1 MTARL
6 FINGTDYTPDTISD
20 LNDLSEHI
28 WYDSDRKAF
37 LQEIT
42 GTVLLGGQGFRYFQ
56 NLLRTNYDTQVPCT
70 LSRYDEYAGVWETVL
85 HGLVFVTDCTFDL
98 YAQTVE
104 IQLVDNSFFAKI
116 ENNKSIE
123 FVIGS
128 GRSKNG
134 TDITGV
140 ASSTQIKVLN
150 NLPTP
155 PLTYLPN
162 TVTGWSR
169 YEAMKFL
176 VAAMTDNQIGFYSDA
191 LQEYLDPVQNVL
203 NQGYLFSGEALR
215 DGPKQYGPNISFE
228 YLYGDLAKLYNL
240 VQYIDRDSNGNL
252 RLRVERFDDI
262 RQSSTINTQHVAT
275 SVNEMVN
282 SDVLYSCVRIGSKDQ
297 DLDGYFPFTP
307 FLSTFEE
314 QFAMSYASNTDK
326 ELDLKMQ
333 ALITDTNLIYYT
345 QTQQGLADPDSNKD
359 DEVFYVICRKYDGVN
374 WDEKGTLYFSGAY
387 YLNGDISNQNVLINN
402 FTGLPAT
409 IFKQYLSLFTTGF
422 YADSTGPYV
431 QQSTL
436 AGTPFEFD
444 LLYPI
449 YFSDFGGQNWNGTT
463 SGVFGTPPVPSSEF
477 YCQWDNDSVAPAFDG
492 GGNYDNTTFEYIV
505 PISGVYKFYAKFDML
520 VEQILQSPVPPI
532 DDFGNLGYELGLTFF
547 IVLRITDST
556 NTTSTIWTRWL
567 MSSGFTDSNGNFIN
581 VESIFTQQQYDSF
594 VFDTNTN
601 SLYTGFNPSV
611 PRVLNIGD
619 KISLTIEAN
628 WQQGTNFP
636 NQYCKVYIRP
646 TSHFTL
652 QFTNVDGG
660 DAVQVQDGNNYL
672 LKNEWSGNL
681 PLPTWQQILAS
692 PFSRLAYQVNDAGE
706 GRNMWIL
713 DMTRNLLSGQTEAQ
727 LTGRLVDQVPPDF
740 ENLNSEVGVG
750 EPE

>member
-28 WYDSDRKAF
+28 WYDIERKAF

-56 NLLRTNYDTQVPCT
+56 NLLRTDYDTQVPCT

-123 FVIGS
+123 FIIGS

-134 TDITGV
+134 TNITGV

-155 PLTYLPN
+155 PLIYFPN

-191 LQEYLDPVQNVL
+191 LQEYLDPVQNVM

-215 DGPKQYGPNISFE
+215 DGVKQYGPNISFE
-228 YLYGDLAKLYNL
+228 YLYSDLAKLYNL
-240 VQYIDRDSNGNL
+240 VQYIERDSVGNL

-262 RQSSTINTQHVAT
+262 RQSGVINTQHVAT
-275 SVNEMVN
+275 PVKEMIN
-282 SDVLYSCVRIGSKDQ
+282 GDTLYSCVRLGSKDE
-297 DLDGYFPFTP
+297 DLDGYFAFTP

-314 QFAMSYASNTDK
+314 QFSMSYRSNVDK
-326 ELDLKMQ
+326 ELDLRMQ

-345 QTQQGLADPDSNKD
+345 QTQQGLASPDSSKD
-359 DEVFYVICRKYDGVN
+359 NDVFYVICRKYNGVN
-374 WDEKGTLYFSGAY
+374 WDEKGTLYFSGEY
-387 YLNGDISNQNVLINN
+387 YLNADISNTNVLINN

-409 IFKQYLSLFTTGF
+409 IFKQYLNLFTTGF
-422 YADSTGPYV
+422 YANSSGPYI
-431 QQSTL
+431 QQPNLVGNFWANELVELFAESTT
-436 AGTPFEFD
+436 AGT
-444 LLYPI
+444 
-449 YFSDFGGQNWNGTT
+449 NWNGLST
-463 SGVFGTPPVPSSEF
+463 GVFGTGIVPSNQF
-477 YCQWDNDSVAPAFDG
+477 YLQWDNDSVAPAFDG
-492 GGNYDNTTFEYIV
+492 GGNYNNTTFEYTI
-505 PISGVYKFYAKFDML
+505 PITGFYSFECNIGYLIDLRGVTTGGLYYEVKVRLWLTDATYTTGTILDTYTDQFYFTLYPPADRVLPSQITLSSNVQLLNSTDKVFATMELVSVSGLA
-520 VEQILQSPVPPI
+520 QPI
-532 DDFGNLGYELGLTFF
+532 RLYLFQDTYELSNFRLT
-547 IVLRITDST
+547 
-556 NTTSTIWTRWL
+556 
-567 MSSGFTDSNGNFIN
+567 
-581 VESIFTQQQYDSF
+581 
-594 VFDTNTN
+594 
-601 SLYTGFNPSV
+601 
-611 PRVLNIGD
+611 
-619 KISLTIEAN
+619 
-628 WQQGTNFP
+628 
-636 NQYCKVYIRP
+636 
-646 TSHFTL
+646 
-652 QFTNVDGG
+652 FTNVDGG
-660 DAVQVQDGNNYL
+660 DVLQVQDGNNYL
-672 LKNEWSGNL
+672 LKNELSGNL
-681 PLPTWQQILAS
+681 PLPTWQQISAS
-692 PFSRLAYQVNDAGE
+692 PFSQLNYQVNDAGE

-713 DMTRNLLSGQTEAQ
+713 DMTRKLLSGETEAQ
-727 LTGRLVDQVPPDF
+727 LAGRLVDQVPPEF
-740 ENLNSEVGVG
+740 EDLNSQG

>member
-70 LSRYDEYAGVWETVL
+70 LSRFDEYAGVWETVL

-140 ASSTQIKVLN
+140 ATSTQIKVLN

-155 PLTYLPN
+155 PLVYLPN

-215 DGPKQYGPNISFE
+215 YGPKQYGPNISFE
-228 YLYGDLAKLYNL
+228 YLYGDLGKLYNL

-262 RQSSTINTQHVAT
+262 RQSSTIDTQHVAT
-275 SVNEMVN
+275 SVNEMIN
-282 SDVLYSCVRIGSKDQ
+282 SDTLYSCVRMGSKDQ

-387 YLNGDISNQNVLINN
+387 YLNADISNQNVLVNN

-409 IFKQYLSLFTTGF
+409 IFKQYISLFTAGF
-422 YADSTGPYV
+422 YANSSGPYI
-431 QQSTL
+431 QQANL
-436 AGTPFEFD
+436 VGTAWEFD
-444 LLYPI
+444 QVELVAEATT
-449 YFSDFGGQNWNGTT
+449 SGTNWNGTST
-463 SGVFGTPPVPSSEF
+463 GVFGTGIVPSNQF
-477 YCQWDNDSVAPAFDG
+477 YLQWDNDSVAPAFDG

-505 PISGVYKFYAKFDML
+505 PVTAYYSFECYFGYLIDLRGVTTGGLYYNVKINLWKTDATYTTGTIIDTFTDQIYFTIYPQADRVL
-520 VEQILQSPVPPI
+520 PSQITVASQILLLNATDKV
-532 DDFGNLGYELGLTFF
+532 FVTMELVSVDGLT
-547 IVLRITDST
+547 
-556 NTTSTIWTRWL
+556 
-567 MSSGFTDSNGNFIN
+567 
-581 VESIFTQQQYDSF
+581 
-594 VFDTNTN
+594 
-601 SLYTGFNPSV
+601 NPIAIYLFPVSYF
-611 PRVLNIGD
+611 R
-619 KISLTIEAN
+619 LT
-628 WQQGTNFP
+628 
-636 NQYCKVYIRP
+636 
-646 TSHFTL
+646 
-652 QFTNVDGG
+652 FTNVDGG

-740 ENLNSEVGVG
+740 ENLNGEVGVE

>member
-28 WYDSDRKAF
+28 WYDIERKAF

-56 NLLRTNYDTQVPCT
+56 NLLRTDYDTQVPCT
-70 LSRYDEYAGVWETVL
+70 LSRFDEYGGVWETVL

-123 FVIGS
+123 FIIGS

-134 TDITGV
+134 TNITGV
-140 ASSTQIKVLN
+140 ASSTQIQVLN

-155 PLTYLPN
+155 PLVYFPN

-215 DGPKQYGPNISFE
+215 DGVKQYGPNISFE
-228 YLYGDLAKLYNL
+228 YLYSDLAKLYNL
-240 VQYIDRDSNGNL
+240 VQYIERDSVGNL

-262 RQSSTINTQHVAT
+262 RQSGVIDTKHVAT
-275 SVNEMVN
+275 PVKEMIN
-282 SDVLYSCVRIGSKDQ
+282 SDTLYSCVRLGSKDE
-297 DLDGYFPFTP
+297 DLDGYFAFTP

-314 QFAMSYASNTDK
+314 QFSMSYRSNVDK
-326 ELDLKMQ
+326 ELDLRMQ

-345 QTQQGLADPDSNKD
+345 QTQQGLTDPDSSKD
-359 DEVFYVICRKYDGVN
+359 NEVFYVICRKHNGID
-374 WDEKGTLYFSGAY
+374 WDEKGTLYFSGEY

-409 IFKQYLSLFTTGF
+409 IFKQYISLFATGF
-422 YADSTGPYV
+422 YADATGPYI
-431 QQSTL
+431 QQGL
-436 AGTPFEFD
+436 LINTPFKFE
-444 LLYPI
+444 LLELI
-449 YFSDFGGQNWNGTT
+449 ATAATGGINWNGTGT
-463 SGVFGTPPVPSSEF
+463 GIFGTGIVNSNFF
-477 YCQWDNDSVAPAFDG
+477 YCQFDNDSVAPAFDA
-492 GGNYDNTTFEYIV
+492 GGNYSNITFEYIV
-505 PISGVYKFYAKFDML
+505 PVTGFYAFEAL
-520 VEQILQSPVPPI
+520 VDCVI
-532 DDFGNLGYELGLTFF
+532 
-547 IVLRITDST
+547 
-556 NTTSTIWTRWL
+556 
-567 MSSGFTDSNGNFIN
+567 
-581 VESIFTQQQYDSF
+581 
-594 VFDTNTN
+594 VFDGTGLLPVVWANRAWGAAIFATDPTYASGSVLDTDILTAFPWPEFGPLYGDVQFQLSNTPA
-601 SLYTGFNPSV
+601 L
-611 PRVLNIGD
+611 LNAGD
-619 KISLTIEAN
+619 KVFVALRFDRV
-628 WQQGTNFP
+628 FP
-636 NQYCKVYIRP
+636 SETSRIYLRP
-646 TSHFTL
+646 TSYFRLT
-652 QFTNVDGG
+652 FTNVDGG
-660 DAVQVQDGNNYL
+660 DVLQVEDGNNYL

-681 PLPTWQQILAS
+681 PLPTWQQISAS
-692 PFSRLAYQVNDAGE
+692 PFSQLKYQVNDAGE
-706 GRNMWIL
+706 GRNMYIL
-713 DMTRNLLSGQTEAQ
+713 DMTRNLLSGETEAQ
-727 LTGRLVDQVPPDF
+727 LAGRLVDQVPPDF
-740 ENLNSEVGVG
+740 QSLNSIE

>member
-6 FINGTDYTPDTISD
+6 FLNGTDYTPDTISD

-28 WYDSDRKAF
+28 WYDIERKAF

-56 NLLRTNYDTQVPCT
+56 NLLRTDYDTQVPCT

-123 FVIGS
+123 FIIGS

-134 TDITGV
+134 TNITGV

-155 PLTYLPN
+155 PLIYFPN

-191 LQEYLDPVQNVL
+191 LQEYLDPVQSVM

-215 DGPKQYGPNISFE
+215 DGVKQYGPNISFE
-228 YLYGDLAKLYNL
+228 YLYSDLAKLYNL
-240 VQYIDRDSNGNL
+240 VQYIERDSVGNL

-262 RQSSTINTQHVAT
+262 RQSGVINTQHVAT
-275 SVNEMVN
+275 PVKEMIN
-282 SDVLYSCVRIGSKDQ
+282 GDTLYSCVRLGSKDE
-297 DLDGYFPFTP
+297 DLDGYFAFTP

-314 QFAMSYASNTDK
+314 QFAMSYASNVDK
-326 ELDLKMQ
+326 ELDLRMQ

-345 QTQQGLADPDSNKD
+345 QTQQGLASPDSSKD
-359 DEVFYVICRKYDGVN
+359 NEVFYVICRKYNGVN
-374 WDEKGTLYFSGAY
+374 WDEKGTLYFTGEY
-387 YLNGDISNQNVLINN
+387 YLNSDISNQNVLINN

-409 IFKQYLSLFTTGF
+409 IFKQYQNLFTAGF
-422 YADSTGPYV
+422 YANSSGPYV
-431 QQSTL
+431 QQPPL
-436 AGTPFEFD
+436 ASSAFQFD
-444 LLYPI
+444 LLELI
-449 YFSDFGGQNWNGTT
+449 ADTAAGGINWNGTST
-463 SGVFGTPPVPSSEF
+463 GVFGTGLIPSNQF
-477 YCQWDNDSVAPAFDG
+477 YCQWDNDSIAPAFDG
-492 GGNYDNTTFEYIV
+492 GGNYNNITFQYTIPVTGFYTFYSLIDCVLDRTGFSLADTTVLKMRLWRGDATLSTVTLLNIYDAAVQGDLIGALLKTFQMQVSSGV
-505 PISGVYKFYAKFDML
+505 PIIFNATDKVFVTLEFSENNPFYSAKL
-520 VEQILQSPVPPI
+520 YLKQI
-532 DDFGNLGYELGLTFF
+532 
-547 IVLRITDST
+547 
-556 NTTSTIWTRWL
+556 
-567 MSSGFTDSNGNFIN
+567 
-581 VESIFTQQQYDSF
+581 
-594 VFDTNTN
+594 
-601 SLYTGFNPSV
+601 
-611 PRVLNIGD
+611 
-619 KISLTIEAN
+619 
-628 WQQGTNFP
+628 
-636 NQYCKVYIRP
+636 
-646 TSHFTL
+646 SHFTIS
-652 QFTNVDGG
+652 FTNVTGG
-660 DAVQVQDGNNYL
+660 DAVEVQDGNNYL

-681 PLPTWQQILAS
+681 PLPTWQQISAS
-692 PFSRLAYQVNDAGE
+692 PFSQLKYQVNDAGE

-713 DMTRNLLSGQTEAQ
+713 DMTRKLLSGETDAQ
-727 LTGRLVDQVPPDF
+727 LAGRLVDQVPPEF
-740 ENLNSEVGVG
+740 EDLNNQG

>member
-6 FINGTDYTPDTISD
+6 FINGIDYTPDTISD

-28 WYDSDRKAF
+28 WYDIERKAF

-56 NLLRTNYDTQVPCT
+56 NLLRTDYDTQVPCT
-70 LSRYDEYAGVWETVL
+70 LSRFDEYAGVWETVL

-123 FVIGS
+123 FIIGS

-134 TDITGV
+134 TNITGV

-155 PLTYLPN
+155 PLIYFPN

-215 DGPKQYGPNISFE
+215 DGVKQYGPNISFE
-228 YLYGDLAKLYNL
+228 YLYSDLAKLYNL
-240 VQYIDRDSNGNL
+240 VQYIERDSVGNL

-262 RQSSTINTQHVAT
+262 RQSGVINTQHVAT
-275 SVNEMVN
+275 PVKEMIN
-282 SDVLYSCVRIGSKDQ
+282 ADTLYSCVRLGSKDE
-297 DLDGYFPFTP
+297 DLDGYFAFTP

-314 QFAMSYASNTDK
+314 QFAMSYASNVDK
-326 ELDLKMQ
+326 ELDLRMQ
-333 ALITDTNLIYYT
+333 VLITDTNLIYYT
-345 QTQQGLADPDSNKD
+345 QTQQGLASPDSSKD
-359 DEVFYVICRKYDGVN
+359 NEVFYVICRKHNGID
-374 WDEKGTLYFSGAY
+374 WDEKGTLYFSGEY

-409 IFKQYLSLFTTGF
+409 IFKQYQNLFTAGF
-422 YADSTGPYV
+422 YANSSGPYV
-431 QQSTL
+431 QQPSL
-436 AGTPFEFD
+436 VGTAFEFD
-444 LLYPI
+444 QVELVAQLPTTI
-449 YFSDFGGQNWNGTT
+449 NWNNPVTGVT
-463 SGVFGTPPVPSSEF
+463 SPNGINYLAQF
-477 YCQWDNDSVAPAFDG
+477 DNDSVAPAFDG
-492 GGNYDNTTFEYIV
+492 GGNYNNATFIYTIPVTGFYTFYAFFDFILQQTVPTTGNTSFLIIQLYRGDATNTTFQQLDGRNANLLFWNGL
-505 PISGVYKFYAKFDML
+505 S
-520 VEQILQSPVPPI
+520 EQRFQLDFFAGQNPV
-532 DDFGNLGYELGLTFF
+532 L
-547 IVLRITDST
+547 
-556 NTTSTIWTRWL
+556 
-567 MSSGFTDSNGNFIN
+567 
-581 VESIFTQQQYDSF
+581 
-594 VFDTNTN
+594 
-601 SLYTGFNPSV
+601 
-611 PRVLNIGD
+611 LNATD
-619 KISLTIEAN
+619 KIFVTLEFGYLETGGIARLFLYES
-628 WQQGTNFP
+628 
-636 NQYCKVYIRP
+636 
-646 TSHFTL
+646 SHFTL

-672 LKNEWSGNL
+672 LKNEWAGNL
-681 PLPTWQQILAS
+681 PLPTWQQISAS
-692 PFSRLAYQVNDAGE
+692 PFSQLKYQVNDAGE

-713 DMTRNLLSGQTEAQ
+713 DMTRKLLSGETEAQ
-727 LTGRLVDQVPPDF
+727 LAGRLVDQVPPNF
-740 ENLNSEVGVG
+740 EDLNSQG

>member
-28 WYDSDRKAF
+28 WYDTDRKAF

-70 LSRYDEYAGVWETVL
+70 LSRFDEYAGVWETVF
-85 HGLVFVTDCTFDL
+85 HGLIFITDCTFDL

-140 ASSTQIKVLN
+140 ATSTQIKVLN

-155 PLTYLPN
+155 PLTYFPN

-191 LQEYLDPVQNVL
+191 LQEYLDPVQNVM

-240 VQYIDRDSNGNL
+240 VQYIDKDSNGNL

-262 RQSSTINTQHVAT
+262 RQSSTISTQHVAT
-275 SVNEMVN
+275 SVNEMIN
-282 SDVLYSCVRIGSKDQ
+282 SDTLYSCVRLGSKDE

-359 DEVFYVICRKYDGVN
+359 DEVFYIICRRYNGVD
-374 WDEKGTLYFSGAY
+374 WDEKGTIFLSGQYF
-387 YLNGDISNQNVLINN
+387 LNADISNLNVLTNN
-402 FTGLPAT
+402 FSGLPAT
-409 IFKQYLSLFTTGF
+409 IFKTYIDTFSTGF
-422 YADSTGPYV
+422 YANSSGPYI
-431 QQSTL
+431 QQPALSTTQYATNL
-436 AGTPFEFD
+436 LELIATTAAGGT
-444 LLYPI
+444 
-449 YFSDFGGQNWNGTT
+449 NWNGTGT
-463 SGVFGTPPVPSSEF
+463 GNFGTGIVPTNQF
-477 YCQWDNDSVAPAFDG
+477 YLQFDNDSVAPAYDG
-492 GGNYDNTTFEYIV
+492 GGNYSNTTFEYTI
-505 PISGVYKFYAKFDML
+505 PTTGFYIFNAVLDML
-520 VEQILQSPVPPI
+520 INNSILNLASNGSILKLYMWRTDSIYSTGSSIQF
-532 DDFGNLGYELGLTFF
+532 DGNLDSSLGYTF
-547 IVLRITDST
+547 VDPITGQT
-556 NTTSTIWTRWL
+556 
-567 MSSGFTDSNGNFIN
+567 
-581 VESIFTQQQYDSF
+581 
-594 VFDTNTN
+594 
-601 SLYTGFNPSV
+601 
-611 PRVLNIGD
+611 
-619 KISLTIEAN
+619 
-628 WQQGTNFP
+628 
-636 NQYCKVYIRP
+636 IRP
-646 TSHFTL
+646 ITMQLSNAIPLLFNATEKIFLTLEFSTPVAGVQLYMYESSHFTL
-652 QFTNVDGG
+652 TFTNVEGG
-660 DAVQVQDGNNYL
+660 DIVEVQDGNNYL
-672 LKNEWSGNL
+672 LKNEWTGNI

-740 ENLNSEVGVG
+740 ENLNGEVGVG

>member
-28 WYDSDRKAF
+28 WYDIERKAF

-56 NLLRTNYDTQVPCT
+56 NLLRTDYDTQVPCT

-123 FVIGS
+123 FIIGS

-134 TDITGV
+134 TNITGV
-140 ASSTQIKVLN
+140 ASSTQIQVLN

-155 PLTYLPN
+155 PLVYFPN
-162 TVTGWSR
+162 RVTGWSR

-191 LQEYLDPVQNVL
+191 LQEYLDPVQGVL

-215 DGPKQYGPNISFE
+215 DGVKQYGPNISFE
-228 YLYGDLAKLYNL
+228 YLYSDLAKLYNL
-240 VQYIDRDSNGNL
+240 VQYIERDSVGNL

-262 RQSSTINTQHVAT
+262 RQSGVIDTKHVAT
-275 SVNEMVN
+275 PVKEMIN
-282 SDVLYSCVRIGSKDQ
+282 SDTLYSCVRLGSKDE
-297 DLDGYFPFTP
+297 DLDGYFAFTP

-314 QFAMSYASNTDK
+314 QFSMSYRSNVDK
-326 ELDLKMQ
+326 ELDLRMQ

-345 QTQQGLADPDSNKD
+345 QTQQGLANPDSSKD
-359 DEVFYVICRKYDGVN
+359 NEVFYVICRKHNGID
-374 WDEKGTLYFSGAY
+374 WDEKGTLYFSGEY

-409 IFKQYLSLFTTGF
+409 IFKQYLNLFTTGF
-422 YADSTGPYV
+422 YANSSGPYV
-431 QQSTL
+431 QQPLL
-436 AGTPFEFD
+436 ANTPFEFD
-444 LLYPI
+444 LLELIASKGSPGI
-449 YFSDFGGQNWNGTT
+449 NWNGTST
-463 SGVFGTPPVPSSEF
+463 GTFGTGIVPSSQF
-477 YCQWDNDSVAPAFDG
+477 YCQWNNDSVAPAFDG
-492 GGNYDNTTFEYIV
+492 GSNYNNITYEYTIPVTGYYVFYGILDLITKTNLGIVIGPSFYVVNLNLWRTDSSYTTGNILAQFSDNQNDFLTI
-505 PISGVYKFYAKFDML
+505 
-520 VEQILQSPVPPI
+520 PPI
-532 DDFGNLGYELGLTFF
+532 PFLVKKIKMEVF
-547 IVLRITDST
+547 
-556 NTTSTIWTRWL
+556 TIPIL
-567 MSSGFTDSNGNFIN
+567 
-581 VESIFTQQQYDSF
+581 
-594 VFDTNTN
+594 
-601 SLYTGFNPSV
+601 
-611 PRVLNIGD
+611 LNAND
-619 KISLTIEAN
+619 KIFLTIDYVA
-628 WQQGTNFP
+628 
-636 NQYCKVYIRP
+636 P
-646 TSHFTL
+646 TPSQLFIYESSHFTL
-652 QFTNVDGG
+652 RFTNVDGG
-660 DAVQVQDGNNYL
+660 DAVQVEDGNNYL

-681 PLPTWQQILAS
+681 PLPTWQQIAAS
-692 PFSRLAYQVNDAGE
+692 PFSQLKYQVNDAGE
-706 GRNMWIL
+706 GRNMYIL

-727 LTGRLVDQVPPDF
+727 LAGRLVDQVPPEF
-740 ENLNSEVGVG
+740 ENLNSIE

>member
-28 WYDSDRKAF
+28 WYDIERKAF

-56 NLLRTNYDTQVPCT
+56 NLLRTDYDTQVPCT
-70 LSRYDEYAGVWETVL
+70 LSRYDEYDGVWETVL

-123 FVIGS
+123 FIIGS

-134 TDITGV
+134 TNITGV
-140 ASSTQIKVLN
+140 ASSTQIQVLN

-169 YEAMKFL
+169 YEAIKFL

-191 LQEYLDPVQNVL
+191 LQEYLDPVQGVL

-215 DGPKQYGPNISFE
+215 YGVKQYGPNISFE
-228 YLYGDLAKLYNL
+228 YLYSDLAKLYNL
-240 VQYIDRDSNGNL
+240 VQYIERDSVGNL

-262 RQSSTINTQHVAT
+262 RQSGVIDTQHVAT
-275 SVNEMVN
+275 PVKEMIN
-282 SDVLYSCVRIGSKDQ
+282 GDTLYSCVRLGSKDE
-297 DLDGYFPFTP
+297 DLDGYFAFTP

-314 QFAMSYASNTDK
+314 QFAMSYASNVDK
-326 ELDLKMQ
+326 ELDLRMQ

-345 QTQQGLADPDSNKD
+345 QTQQGLASPDSSKD
-359 DEVFYVICRKYDGVN
+359 NEVFYVICRKYNGVN
-374 WDEKGTLYFSGAY
+374 WDEKGTLYFTGEY
-387 YLNGDISNQNVLINN
+387 YLNSDISNTNVLVNN

-409 IFKQYLSLFTTGF
+409 VFKQYVSLFATGF
-422 YADSTGPYV
+422 YANSSGPYV
-431 QQSTL
+431 QQPTL
-436 AGTPFEFD
+436 VGTPFQFD

-449 YFSDFGGQNWNGTT
+449 FFSEPAGLNWNGTAT
-463 SGVFGTPPVPSSEF
+463 GVFGTPPVPSSEF
-477 YCQWDNDSVAPAFDG
+477 YCQWNNDSVAPAFDA
-492 GGNYDNTTFEYIV
+492 GGNYSNTAFIYTV
-505 PISGVYKFYAKFDML
+505 PVTGFYKFYFLFDML
-520 VEQILQSPVPPI
+520 FEQILEFPITSP
-532 DDFGNLGYELGLTFF
+532 LGYAVGFTKFD

-556 NTTSTIWTRWL
+556 NTTSTVWGRWEIA
-567 MSSGFTDSNGNFIN
+567 SNSFYDDSNSLVDIYR
-581 VESIFTQQQYDSF
+581 ILTQQQYTPAL
-594 VFDTNTN
+594 FDTNTFGILSN
-601 SLYTGFNPSV
+601 LGAGNL
-611 PRVLNIGD
+611 RILNAGD
-619 KISLTIEAN
+619 KISLTILAT
-628 WQQGTNFP
+628 WAGP
-636 NQYCKVYIRP
+636 SYSPLQYAKVYIKP
-646 TSHFTL
+646 NSHFTL
-652 QFTNVDGG
+652 EFTNVAGG
-660 DAVQVQDGNNYL
+660 DLFPIQDGNNYL
-672 LKNEWSGNL
+672 LKNEWAGNL
-681 PLPTWQQILAS
+681 PLPTWQQISAS
-692 PFSRLAYQVNDAGE
+692 PFSQLKYQVNDAGE

-713 DMTRNLLSGQTEAQ
+713 DMTRNLLSGETEAQ
-727 LTGRLVDQVPPDF
+727 LAGRLVDQVPPDF
-740 ENLNSEVGVG
+740 EDLNSQG
-750 EPE
+750 

>member
-28 WYDSDRKAF
+28 WYDIERKAF

-123 FVIGS
+123 FIIGS

-134 TDITGV
+134 TNITGV

-155 PLTYLPN
+155 PLVYFPN

-215 DGPKQYGPNISFE
+215 DGPRRFGPNISFE
-228 YLYGDLAKLYNL
+228 YLYSDLAKLYNL
-240 VQYIDRDSNGNL
+240 VQYIERDSVGNL

-262 RQSSTINTQHVAT
+262 RQSGVIDTKHVAT
-275 SVNEMVN
+275 PVKEMIN
-282 SDVLYSCVRIGSKDQ
+282 NDTLYSCVRLGSKDE
-297 DLDGYFPFTP
+297 DLGGYFAFTP

-314 QFAMSYASNTDK
+314 QFSMSYRSNVDK
-326 ELDLKMQ
+326 ELDLRMQ

-345 QTQQGLADPDSNKD
+345 QTQQGLANPDSGRDN
-359 DEVFYVICRKYDGVN
+359 EVFYVICRKHNGID
-374 WDEKGTLYFSGAY
+374 WDEKGTLYFSGEY

-409 IFKQYLSLFTTGF
+409 IFKQYIELFSTGF
-422 YADSTGPYV
+422 YANSSGPYI
-431 QQSTL
+431 QQPALSATAFANNSL
-436 AGTPFEFD
+436 ELVATSAAGG
-444 LLYPI
+444 I
-449 YFSDFGGQNWNGTT
+449 NWNGTGT
-463 SGVFGTPPVPSSEF
+463 GIFGTGIVPSNQF
-477 YCQWDNDSVAPAFDG
+477 YLQFDNDSVAPAYDG
-492 GGNYDNTTFEYIV
+492 GNNYSNTTFKYVVPVTGYYVFYGILDLIIDRTGMSLSDVTVLRLRLWQTDATYSTGSVMATYDAALQGDLFGQLIKPITMQVFNSTSVLLSANDNVFLTLEFSTPFGTSAELYI
-505 PISGVYKFYAKFDML
+505 
-520 VEQILQSPVPPI
+520 
-532 DDFGNLGYELGLTFF
+532 YEL
-547 IVLRITDST
+547 
-556 NTTSTIWTRWL
+556 
-567 MSSGFTDSNGNFIN
+567 
-581 VESIFTQQQYDSF
+581 
-594 VFDTNTN
+594 
-601 SLYTGFNPSV
+601 
-611 PRVLNIGD
+611 
-619 KISLTIEAN
+619 
-628 WQQGTNFP
+628 
-636 NQYCKVYIRP
+636 
-646 TSHFTL
+646 SHFTL
-652 QFTNVDGG
+652 TFTNVDGG
-660 DAVQVQDGNNYL
+660 DIVEVQDGNNYL
-672 LKNEWSGNL
+672 LKNEWGGNL
-681 PLPTWQQILAS
+681 PLPIWKQITAS
-692 PFSRLAYQVNDAGE
+692 PFSELKYQVNDAGE
-706 GRNMWIL
+706 GRNMYIL
-713 DMTRNLLSGQTEAQ
+713 DMTRNLLSGETEAQ
-727 LTGRLVDQVPPDF
+727 LAGRLVDQVPPEF
-740 ENLNSEVGVG
+740 ENLNSIE

>member
-28 WYDSDRKAF
+28 WYDIERKAF

-155 PLTYLPN
+155 PLVYFPN

-169 YEAMKFL
+169 YEALKFL

-215 DGPKQYGPNISFE
+215 DGPTQFGPNISFE
-228 YLYGDLAKLYNL
+228 YLYSDLAKLYNL
-240 VQYIDRDSNGNL
+240 VQYIERDSVGNL

-262 RQSSTINTQHVAT
+262 RQSGVIDTKHVAT
-275 SVNEMVN
+275 PVKEMIN
-282 SDVLYSCVRIGSKDQ
+282 SDTLYSCVRLGSKDE
-297 DLDGYFPFTP
+297 DLDGYFAFTP

-314 QFAMSYASNTDK
+314 QFSMSYRSNVDK
-326 ELDLKMQ
+326 ELDLRMQ

-345 QTQQGLADPDSNKD
+345 QTQQGLANPDSSKD
-359 DEVFYVICRKYDGVN
+359 NEVFYIICRKHNGID
-374 WDEKGTLYFSGAY
+374 WDEKGTLYFSGQY

-402 FTGLPAT
+402 FTGLPST
-409 IFKQYLSLFTTGF
+409 IFKQYISLFSTGF
-422 YADSTGPYV
+422 YANSSGPYI
-431 QQSTL
+431 QQPALSATAFANNL
-436 AGTPFEFD
+436 LELVATSAAGG
-444 LLYPI
+444 I
-449 YFSDFGGQNWNGTT
+449 NWNGTVT
-463 SGVFGTPPVPSSEF
+463 GYFGTGIVPSNQF
-477 YCQWDNDSVAPAFDG
+477 YLQFDNDSVAPAFDG
-492 GGNYDNTTFEYIV
+492 GNNYSNTTFKYVVPVTGFYVFYGLLDLIIDRTGMSLSDVTVLRLRLWQTDATYSTGSVMATYDAALQGDLFGQLIKPITMQVFNSTPVLLSANDNVFLTLEFSTPFGTSAELYI
-505 PISGVYKFYAKFDML
+505 
-520 VEQILQSPVPPI
+520 
-532 DDFGNLGYELGLTFF
+532 YEL
-547 IVLRITDST
+547 
-556 NTTSTIWTRWL
+556 
-567 MSSGFTDSNGNFIN
+567 
-581 VESIFTQQQYDSF
+581 
-594 VFDTNTN
+594 
-601 SLYTGFNPSV
+601 
-611 PRVLNIGD
+611 
-619 KISLTIEAN
+619 
-628 WQQGTNFP
+628 
-636 NQYCKVYIRP
+636 
-646 TSHFTL
+646 SHFTL
-652 QFTNVDGG
+652 TFTNVDGG
-660 DAVQVQDGNNYL
+660 DIVEVQDGNNYL

-681 PLPTWQQILAS
+681 PLPTWQQIAAS
-692 PFSRLAYQVNDAGE
+692 PFSQLKYQVNDAGE
-706 GRNMWIL
+706 GRNMYIL
-713 DMTRNLLSGQTEAQ
+713 DMTRNLLSGETEAQ
-727 LTGRLVDQVPPDF
+727 LAGRLVDQVPPEF
-740 ENLNSEVGVG
+740 EDLNSIE

>member
-20 LNDLSEHI
+20 LNDLSEHV

-70 LSRYDEYAGVWETVL
+70 LSRFDDYAGVWETVL

-140 ASSTQIKVLN
+140 ATSTQIKVLN

-191 LQEYLDPVQNVL
+191 LQEYLDPVQGVL

-240 VQYIDRDSNGNL
+240 VQYIERDSNGNL

-275 SVNEMVN
+275 PVMEMIN
-282 SDVLYSCVRIGSKDQ
+282 SDTLYSCVRMGSKDQ

-359 DEVFYVICRKYDGVN
+359 DEVFYVICRKYNGVD
-374 WDEKGTLYFSGAY
+374 WDEKGTFYFSGAY
-387 YLNGDISNQNVLINN
+387 YLNADISNQNVLINN

-409 IFKQYLSLFTTGF
+409 IFKQYISLFTAGF
-422 YADSTGPYV
+422 YANSSGPYV
-431 QQSTL
+431 QQPSL
-436 AGTPFEFD
+436 VGTAFEFD
-444 LLYPI
+444 QVELVA
-449 YFSDFGGQNWNGTT
+449 DTAAGGINWNGTST
-463 SGVFGTPPVPSSEF
+463 GVFGTGSIPSNQF

-492 GGNYDNTTFEYIV
+492 GGNYNNATFEYTIPV
-505 PISGVYKFYAKFDML
+505 TGYYAFY
-520 VEQILQSPVPPI
+520 
-532 DDFGNLGYELGLTFF
+532 
-547 IVLRITDST
+547 
-556 NTTSTIWTRWL
+556 
-567 MSSGFTDSNGNFIN
+567 
-581 VESIFTQQQYDSF
+581 SIFDCIIDRTGMSLADTTVLKMRLWRSDS
-594 VFDTNTN
+594 
-601 SLYTGFNPSV
+601 SYTTVNL
-611 PRVLNIGD
+611 LNIYDAALQGDLLAPLVKNFQMQVFSGTAVLMNATD
-619 KISLTIEAN
+619 KIFVTLEFSENSPFNSARLFIK
-628 WQQGTNFP
+628 Q
-636 NQYCKVYIRP
+636 I
-646 TSHFTL
+646 SHFTL
-652 QFTNVDGG
+652 TFTNVDGG

-740 ENLNSEVGVG
+740 ENLNGEVGVG

>member
-70 LSRYDEYAGVWETVL
+70 LSRFDEYAGVWETVL

-123 FVIGS
+123 FIIGS

-191 LQEYLDPVQNVL
+191 LQEYLDPVQNVM

-275 SVNEMVN
+275 PVNEMVN

-345 QTQQGLADPDSNKD
+345 QTQQGLTDPDSSKD

-374 WDEKGTLYFSGAY
+374 WDEKGTLYFSGEY
-387 YLNGDISNQNVLINN
+387 YLNADISNQNVLINN

-409 IFKQYLSLFTTGF
+409 IFKQYVSLFAAGF
-422 YADSTGPYV
+422 YANSSGPYI
-431 QQSTL
+431 QQPNLATL
-436 AGTPFEFD
+436 PFEFD
-444 LLYPI
+444 QVELI
-449 YFSDFGGQNWNGTT
+449 ANKVAGGTNWNGTGT
-463 SGVFGTPPVPSSEF
+463 GVFGTGIVPSNEF
-477 YCQWDNDSVAPAFDG
+477 YCQFDNDSVAPAFDA
-492 GGNYDNTTFEYIV
+492 GGNYDNTNFEYIV
-505 PISGVYKFYAKFDML
+505 PVTGYYAFYGVLDLITKTNVLIAATGYRLILKIWRTDASYTTGGVLAQFADVTGNFTVIGPLSSATFIKKIKMHVFSMPVLMNAGDKVFLTIDYAAP
-520 VEQILQSPVPPI
+520 STSTPPI
-532 DDFGNLGYELGLTFF
+532 SRSEL
-547 IVLRITDST
+547 
-556 NTTSTIWTRWL
+556 
-567 MSSGFTDSNGNFIN
+567 
-581 VESIFTQQQYDSF
+581 Y
-594 VFDTNTN
+594 
-601 SLYTGFNPSV
+601 LYKS
-611 PRVLNIGD
+611 
-619 KISLTIEAN
+619 
-628 WQQGTNFP
+628 
-636 NQYCKVYIRP
+636 
-646 TSHFTL
+646 SHFTL
-652 QFTNVDGG
+652 TFTNIDGG

-727 LTGRLVDQVPPDF
+727 LTGRLVDQVTPDF
-740 ENLNSEVGVG
+740 ENLNGEVGVG

>member
-28 WYDSDRKAF
+28 WYDIERKAF

-70 LSRYDEYAGVWETVL
+70 LSRYDEYGGVWETVL

-123 FVIGS
+123 FIIGS

-134 TDITGV
+134 TNITGV
-140 ASSTQIKVLN
+140 ASSTQIQVLN

-155 PLTYLPN
+155 PLVYFPN

-191 LQEYLDPVQNVL
+191 LQEYLDPVQGVL

-228 YLYGDLAKLYNL
+228 YLYSDLAKLYNL
-240 VQYIDRDSNGNL
+240 VQYIERDSVGNL

-262 RQSSTINTQHVAT
+262 RQSGVIDTQHVAT
-275 SVNEMVN
+275 PVKEMIN
-282 SDVLYSCVRIGSKDQ
+282 GDTLYSCVRLGSKDE

-314 QFAMSYASNTDK
+314 QFSMSYRSNVDK
-326 ELDLKMQ
+326 ELDLRMQ

-345 QTQQGLADPDSNKD
+345 QTQQGLANPDSGRDND
-359 DEVFYVICRKYDGVN
+359 VFYVICRKHNGID
-374 WDEKGTLYFSGAY
+374 WDEKGTLYFSGEY
-387 YLNGDISNQNVLINN
+387 YLNGDISNTNVLVNN

-409 IFKQYLSLFTTGF
+409 IFKQYVSLFATGF
-422 YADSTGPYV
+422 YANATGPYV
-431 QQSTL
+431 QQSAL
-436 AGTPFEFD
+436 AGTAFQFE
-444 LLYPI
+444 LLELI
-449 YFSDFGGQNWNGTT
+449 AIASLAGINWNGTST
-463 SGVFGTPPVPSSEF
+463 GIFGTGIVNSNFF
-477 YCQWDNDSVAPAFDG
+477 YCQFDNDSVAPAFDV
-492 GGNYDNTTFEYIV
+492 GGNYSNITFEYTV
-505 PISGVYKFYAKFDML
+505 PVTGFYAFEALVDCVIDFTVSGV
-520 VEQILQSPVPPI
+520 SPSWANRAWGAAM
-532 DDFGNLGYELGLTFF
+532 FA
-547 IVLRITDST
+547 TDPSY
-556 NTTSTIWTRWL
+556 TTGSAL
-567 MSSGFTDSNGNFIN
+567 DLNF
-581 VESIFTQQQYDSF
+581 
-594 VFDTNTN
+594 
-601 SLYTGFNPSV
+601 LTGFPWPANGPS
-611 PRVLNIGD
+611 IGD
-619 KISLTIEAN
+619 VQFQLSNTPALLNAGDKVFVAMRFEAVGLIQPKLYLRPNSYFRLT
-628 WQQGTNFP
+628 
-636 NQYCKVYIRP
+636 
-646 TSHFTL
+646 
-652 QFTNVDGG
+652 FTNVVGG
-660 DAVQVQDGNNYL
+660 DVLQVEDGNNYL

-681 PLPTWQQILAS
+681 PLPTWQQIAAS
-692 PFSRLAYQVNDAGE
+692 PFNRLKYQVNDAGE
-706 GRNMWIL
+706 GRNMYIL
-713 DMTRNLLSGQTEAQ
+713 DMTRNLLSGETEAQ
-727 LTGRLVDQVPPDF
+727 LAGRLVDQVPPEF
-740 ENLNSEVGVG
+740 EDLNSIE

>member
-42 GTVLLGGQGFRYFQ
+42 GTVLLGGQGFLYFQ

-70 LSRYDEYAGVWETVL
+70 LSRFDDYAGVWETVL

-140 ASSTQIKVLN
+140 ASSTQIRVLN

-169 YEAMKFL
+169 YEAMKFI

-191 LQEYLDPVQNVL
+191 LDEYLDPVQNVM

-215 DGPKQYGPNISFE
+215 YGAKQYGPNISFE

-240 VQYIDRDSNGNL
+240 VQYIDKDSSGNL

-275 SVNEMVN
+275 PVMEMVN
-282 SDVLYSCVRIGSKDQ
+282 PDVLYSCVRMGSKDQ
-297 DLDGYFPFTP
+297 DLDSYFPFTP

-345 QTQQGLADPDSNKD
+345 QTQQGLVDPDSSKD

-409 IFKQYLSLFTTGF
+409 IFKQYISLFTAGF
-422 YADSTGPYV
+422 YANSSGPYI
-431 QQSTL
+431 QQAHLT
-436 AGTPFEFD
+436 GTPFEFD
-444 LLYPI
+444 QVQLVA
-449 YFSDFGGQNWNGTT
+449 DTAAGGINWNGTST
-463 SGVFGTPPVPSSEF
+463 GVFGTGSIPSNQF

-492 GGNYDNTTFEYIV
+492 GGNYNNATFEYTIPV
-505 PISGVYKFYAKFDML
+505 TGYYAFYSMIDC
-520 VEQILQSPVPPI
+520 ILDRTGMSLADATTLKMRLWRSDSSYSTVNLLNIYDARLQ
-532 DDFGNLGYELGLTFF
+532 GNLLAPLVKNFQMQVFSGTA
-547 IVLRITDST
+547 VLMNAT
-556 NTTSTIWTRWL
+556 
-567 MSSGFTDSNGNFIN
+567 
-581 VESIFTQQQYDSF
+581 
-594 VFDTNTN
+594 
-601 SLYTGFNPSV
+601 
-611 PRVLNIGD
+611 D
-619 KISLTIEAN
+619 KIFVTLEFSENSPFNSARLFIK
-628 WQQGTNFP
+628 Q
-636 NQYCKVYIRP
+636 I
-646 TSHFTL
+646 SHFILT
-652 QFTNVDGG
+652 FTNVDGG

-681 PLPTWQQILAS
+681 PLPTWQQILSS

-706 GRNMWIL
+706 GRNMWVL

-740 ENLNSEVGVG
+740 ENLNG
-750 EPE
+750 EPEGEPE